1 MPKKIIVVDD
11 EKIICNTAKKILEI
25 EGYEVDTFT
34 NSVQALEAIHKNQYD
49 LIITDL
55 MMEEVSGMDILREV
69 NQRSPQ
75 TKVIMLTAY
84 ATLEATI
91 EAIRE
96 QIYDFFPKPVKIEDL
111 KRSVKRALG
120 DETTS

>member
-34 NSVQALEAIHKNQYD
+34 NSVLALDAIRKNQYD

-69 NQRSPQ
+69 NRRSPQ

-111 KRSVKRALG
+111 KMSVKRALG